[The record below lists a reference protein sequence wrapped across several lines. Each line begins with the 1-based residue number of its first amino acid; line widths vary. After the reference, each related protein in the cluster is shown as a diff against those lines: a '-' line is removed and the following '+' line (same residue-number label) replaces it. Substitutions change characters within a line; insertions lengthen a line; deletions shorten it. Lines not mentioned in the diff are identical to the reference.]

1 MRTTRVDRVERRTYI
16 GQLVSMK
23 TIFVIMMFS
32 TFEGLPAGE
41 QVFGEFFKTRTA
53 CEAKLMELARS
64 LGGNIK
70 RDYGTLRV
78 FKDAYAEYNTYEKCV
93 ELVTK

>member
-1 MRTTRVDRVERRTYI
+1 MY
-16 GQLVSMK
+16 
-23 TIFVIMMFS
+23 
-32 TFEGLPAGE
+32 
-41 QVFGEFFKTRTA
+41 GEFFETRTA
-53 CEAKLMELARS
+53 CEAKLMEVARR

-78 FKDAYAEYNTYEKCV
+78 FADAYAEYSAHEQCV